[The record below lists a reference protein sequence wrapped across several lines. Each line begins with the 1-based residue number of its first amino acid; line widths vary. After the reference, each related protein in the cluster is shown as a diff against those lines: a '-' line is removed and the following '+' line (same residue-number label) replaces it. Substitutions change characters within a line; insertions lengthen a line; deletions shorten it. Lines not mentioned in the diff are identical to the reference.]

1 MRSALRMGVNR
12 AFFAARAA
20 VRRMHGPAADASRPG
35 SEPAPTSQAPTS
47 SAPPLPASLTFLQS
61 EAPAHVLHGALAR
74 AQRAGVSPE
83 QVVLGEG
90 LLTEDAY
97 YRAMARWLR
106 LPFQPDVFE
115 VGAGARYPESILTG
129 LAPGPEGVWLA
140 APAGARIA
148 ATAAFRR
155 RSNLHLTITTPT
167 TLRRS
172 VERAHAREAAREA
185 SDSLERADAQATSR
199 TGASGQQAAFAGLM
213 LGVVAL
219 ALAPAGALQAAAAT
233 IVAVVAAAC
242 IILRTVAACASL
254 PRSATCPPL
263 ADCDLPVYTVIAALY
278 REAPV
283 AAKLIRALDAL
294 DYPAAKLDIKLV
306 VEEDDAETR
315 VALERLALPARY
327 HILVAP
333 TGAPR
338 TKPRALNIGLA
349 QARGDLVAIFDAED
363 EPEPDQLR
371 KAAAAFA
378 LASPQVGCLQGRL
391 AIDNVDDGWLTRLFA
406 IEYAALF
413 RVLNPGLSRLGA
425 PVALGGTSNHFR
437 ADALRDVGGW
447 DAWNVTEDIDL
458 GFRLARHGYRVGALD
473 STTHEEAPAR
483 LRAWLRQRRRWFK
496 GWIQTFLTHTRAP
509 GRLVREAGAMQG
521 ASAML
526 LVAGGLLGPLFGP
539 AFAVSL
545 LTAGAGETPD
555 ALWISIAAAG
565 LASAS
570 APALIGLVRA
580 DALALA
586 PWLALAPVY
595 WLLMSIA
602 AWWALIDLARD
613 PFHWHKTEHGLARSS
628 LRGRR
633 RPPAIDAGCART

>member
-12 AFFAARAA
+12 AFFAAHAA
-20 VRRMHGPAADASRPG
+20 FRRMHGPAADASRPR
-35 SEPAPTSQAPTS
+35 SEPAPPSSAPPS
-47 SAPPLPASLTFLQS
+47 SAPPLPACLTFLQS
-61 EAPAHVLHGALAR
+61 EAPAHVLQDVLAR
-74 AQRAGVSPE
+74 AQRTGASPE
-83 QVVLGEG
+83 QVLLGEG
-90 LLTEDAY
+90 VLTEDAY
-97 YRAMARWLR
+97 YRAMARWLG
-106 LPFQPDVFE
+106 LPFQQDVFE
-115 VGAGARYPESILTG
+115 AGAGASYPESILTG
-129 LAPGPEGVWLA
+129 LAPGPEGVWIA

-172 VERAHAREAAREA
+172 VERARAQQAAREA
-185 SDSLERADAQATSR
+185 SDNLERADAQASYR
-199 TGASGQQAAFAGLM
+199 MGASGRQAALAGLM
-213 LGVVAL
+213 VGVVAL
-219 ALAPAGALQAAAAT
+219 ALAPAGALPGAAAAL
-233 IVAVVAAAC
+233 VAVVAAAC
-242 IILRTVAACASL
+242 IGLRAVAACASL
-254 PRSATCPPL
+254 QRRTPDPPL
-263 ADCDLPVYTVIAALY
+263 ADCDLPVYTIIAALY

-283 AAKLIRALDAL
+283 AAKLISALDAL

-306 VEEDDAETR
+306 VEEDDAETLA
-315 VALERLALPARY
+315 ALERLALPARY

-333 TGAPR
+333 SGAPR

-378 LASPQVGCLQGRL
+378 LASPQVGCLQGQI
-391 AIDNVDDGWLTRLFA
+391 AIDNAADGWIARLFA

-437 ADALRDVGGW
+437 AGALRDVGGW

-473 STTHEEAPAR
+473 STTHEEAPVR
-483 LRAWLRQRRRWFK
+483 LRAWVRQRRRWFK
-496 GWIQTFLTHTRAP
+496 GWMQTLLTHTRAP
-509 GRLVREAGAMQG
+509 GRLVREAGPMQA

-526 LVAGGLLGPLFGP
+526 LVAGALLGPLFGP
-539 AFAVSL
+539 AFAVAL
-545 LTAGAGETPD
+545 LIDGDPQ
-555 ALWISIAAAG
+555 ALWMGLAAAG
-565 LASAS
+565 LAGAA
-570 APALIGLVRA
+570 APALIGLARA

-595 WLLMSIA
+595 WLLMSAA
-602 AWWALIDLARD
+602 AWWALIDLVRN

-628 LRGRR
+628 LRRR
-633 RPPAIDAGCART
+633 HRPPAIDAGCAHT